1 MPLSLAQRLTKLRK
15 DHDMTQTE
23 LAKKMGVGQSLIWR
37 WESGEIKRLRPDKV
51 AKLAEI
57 YGVSEE
63 YIATGIDIGNLPTE
77 VEEWLHKPENREM
90 VIDFYKRCKLLE
102 TKEKLD
108 NIK

>member
-15 DHDMTQTE
+15 GHDMTQTE

-37 WESGEIKRLRPDKV
+37 WESGDIKRLRPDKV

-63 YIATGIDIGNLPTE
+63 YIATGIEVGNLPPE
-77 VEEWLHKPENREM
+77 VEEWLHKPENREK
-90 VIDFYKRCKLLE
+90 VINFYKQCKLLE

-108 NIK
+108 DIK